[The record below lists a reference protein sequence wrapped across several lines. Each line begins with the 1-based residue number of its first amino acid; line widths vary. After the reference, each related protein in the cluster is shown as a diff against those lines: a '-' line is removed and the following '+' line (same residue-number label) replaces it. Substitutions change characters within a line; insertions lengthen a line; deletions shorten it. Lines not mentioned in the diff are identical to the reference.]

1 MKRYA
6 ALSLALALLLPACAR
21 KAENVGLK
29 EGTPAYQLAKDL
41 AAKVPSLDPTANS
54 VLVRTKRFDVTTG
67 EVLQAVL
74 DNVGSRA
81 AQLKDLEASQLRS
94 VIERS
99 AVQLAEKKLL
109 LEEAV
114 KAKTAVPDGELENA
128 LKAEYE
134 RAGGEQGFLDALKA
148 NDLDIEQIKK
158 SLGEQ
163 ILVNTFLESSLSKE
177 ITVTAEDVAKVYAED
192 KTASVRHILLLTQGK
207 TDAEKAEAR
216 KKIEEILSKAKAG
229 EDFAALAKQYS
240 EDPGSKDNG
249 GLYEDFGRGAMVKP
263 FEDAAF
269 SVPIGELSGVVETTY
284 GFHIL
289 QVVDRKKETRPLDDA
304 KAEIEAQLKQGKQQA
319 AFTAFL
325 TKLKEKAG
333 FKTVG
338 F

>member
-1 MKRYA
+1 MKRFA
-6 ALSLALALLLPACAR
+6 ALSLTLAFLLPGCDR
-21 KAENVGLK
+21 KAENVGLM

-41 AAKVPSLDPTANS
+41 SAKVPSLDPAANN
-54 VLVRTKRFDVTTG
+54 VLVRTKGFDVTTG
-67 EVLQAVL
+67 EVLQAVRE
-74 DNVGSRA
+74 NVGARA
-81 AQLKDLEASQLRS
+81 AQLKDLEAAQLKS

-109 LEEAV
+109 VDEAV
-114 KAKTAVPDGELENA
+114 KAKTAAPAGELEKA

-148 NDLDIEQIKK
+148 NELDIEHVKK

-163 ILVNTFLESSLSKE
+163 ILINAFLDSRLSKE
-177 ITVTAEDVAKVYAED
+177 ITVTPEDVAKACAAD

-207 TDAEKAEAR
+207 TDTEKAGAR
-216 KKIEEILSKAKAG
+216 KKIEEILAKAKAG
-229 EDFAALAKQYS
+229 DDFAALAKQYS

-269 SVPIGELSGVVETTY
+269 SVPIGELSGIVETNY
-284 GFHIL
+284 GYHIL
-289 QVVDRKKETRPLDDA
+289 KIVDRKKETRPLDEV
-304 KAEIEAQLKQGKQQA
+304 KGEIEARLKQAKQQA
-319 AFTAFL
+319 AFTVYM